1 MSHRVVMKQH
11 MFVFS
16 GLIVAF
22 SMLMPL
28 LFVRVSAGNYDRM
41 GKPLVRPHLYPM
53 TRCHVNVR
61 SSLGPNVVVILTP
74 L

>member
-1 MSHRVVMKQH
+1 
-11 MFVFS
+11 
-16 GLIVAF
+16 
-22 SMLMPL
+22 MLMPA

-41 GKPLVRPHLYPM
+41 GKPLVRPDLHPM